1 MTDLK
6 WHIQGSS
13 NAQLA
18 DGNEQNHNA
27 QGMHLEINLFP
38 QGMRNF
44 RHLFTEIGFIPIIR

>member
-27 QGMHLEINLFP
+27 QGMRLEINFFP

>member
-27 QGMHLEINLFP
+27 QGMRLEINLFP
-38 QGMRNF
+38 QGMRNL